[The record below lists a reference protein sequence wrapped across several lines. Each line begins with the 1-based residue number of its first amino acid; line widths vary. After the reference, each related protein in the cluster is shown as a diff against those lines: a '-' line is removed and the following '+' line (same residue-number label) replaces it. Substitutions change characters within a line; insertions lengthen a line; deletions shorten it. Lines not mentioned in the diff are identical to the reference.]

1 MSFPPTPD
9 IPVSAATLAGMG
21 RTPGPFSLALDGES
35 GNAATVHCAETVRAL
50 PGKRLV
56 CRGSW
61 QQQPVYVKVYFGG
74 DRHWLAERH
83 GLRVLHERNI
93 AAAALLHAGTA
104 DGGALHILVLAEIA
118 PAETLAQ
125 AWQQAGDATTRERLL
140 KLALL
145 TLAQHHRAGLEQ
157 RDIHLNNFLLASGQ
171 LVTLDGGGIHV
182 SGKAE
187 LSEQASRDNLARFF
201 AQFYPRHDALV
212 DALLPGYRAQRGWD
226 ETRLPTAGMLA
237 RIKHYRRKR
246 QRQYLKK
253 IFRECSA
260 FICERHWRSV
270 RICDRH
276 LSSPALQALLA
287 DPDASLQPG
296 SARYLKQGNT
306 STLWSVMVDGRQL
319 VVKRY
324 NIKGPGHRLNRALRR
339 TRAAISWENAHRLA
353 FYGILGARPVALREQ
368 RFGPLRG
375 RAWLI
380 MEYVGGEDIT
390 HLCET
395 ADVNDATTRTAIQR
409 MTTLLTQLAE
419 CRITHGDMKGTN
431 FIQTPQG
438 IAVIDLDAMREHG
451 SGKDFL
457 AAQRRDLRRFMRNWQ
472 ACPDIDA
479 LFRASLQNQ
488 QRVTTS

>member
-171 LVTLDGGGIHV
+171 LVTLDGGGIRV
-182 SGKAE
+182 SGKDE
-187 LSEQASRDNLARFF
+187 VSEQASCDNLARFF
-201 AQFYPRHDALV
+201 AQLYPRHDALV
-212 DALLPGYRAQRGWD
+212 EAVLPDYRAQRGWD

>member
-1 MSFPPTPD
+1 MSSPPTPD
-9 IPVSAATLAGMG
+9 IPVSAAALAAMG
-21 RTPGPFSLALDGES
+21 RTPAPFSLALDGLS
-35 GNAATVHCAETVRAL
+35 GAAAHVHCAETVRAL

-56 CRGSW
+56 CRGTW

-74 DRHWLAERH
+74 DRHWLAERR
-83 GLRVLHERNI
+83 GLAALHEHKI

-104 DGGALHILVLAEIA
+104 DAGALHILILAEIA

-125 AWQQAGDATTRERLL
+125 AWQRADDQATEERLL

-171 LVTLDGGGIHV
+171 LVTLDGGGIRI
-182 SGKAE
+182 SGKDG

-212 DALLPGYRAQRGWD
+212 DAVLPDYRAHRGWD
-226 ETRLPTAGMLA
+226 DARLPTARVRS
-237 RIKHYRRKR
+237 RIGHYRRER

-253 IFRECSA
+253 IFRDCSA
-260 FICERHWRSV
+260 FICERSWRSV
-270 RICDRH
+270 RICDRR

-287 DPDASLQPG
+287 DPDASLQLS

-324 NIKGPGHRLNRALRR
+324 NIKGLKHRLSRALRR
-339 TRAAISWENAHRLA
+339 TRAAISWKNAHRLTM
-353 FYGILGARPVALREQ
+353 YGILGARPVALREE

-380 MEYVGGEDIT
+380 MEHVDGDDIT

-395 ADVNDATTRTAIQR
+395 PDVNDDTTRAVIQR

-431 FIQTPQG
+431 FIQTPKG
-438 IAVIDLDAMREHG
+438 IAAIDLDAMREHDSEAG
-451 SGKDFL
+451 FH
-457 AAQRRDLRRFMRNWQ
+457 AARQRDLQRFMRNWQ
-472 ACPDIDA
+472 PCPAIGE
-479 LFRASLQNQ
+479 LFRTSLQEQ
-488 QRVTTS
+488 PRVTTS